1 MLLPEFFT
9 ETLGLI
15 IMKNKDLVFYAIS
28 AFSLALFV
36 LLPAAAG
43 FSIGEDFPGI
53 SFLQEW
59 IKSGE
64 QFVSSKN

>member
-1 MLLPEFFT
+1 
-9 ETLGLI
+9 
-15 IMKNKDLVFYAIS
+15 MKNKDLVFYAIS
-28 AFSLALFV
+28 ALSMCLFV
-36 LLPAAAG
+36 LLPVAAG
-43 FSIGEDFPGI
+43 FSLGDDFPGI